1 MNMADEARS
10 DSPRP
15 DSPASESRVPAA
27 STGDAPENP
36 LPYGR
41 GSDVNP
47 AVKRPVLRFVVCT
60 GLLMVLY
67 YAVTV
72 TPSFKDWFFP
82 PIHRANTQLVVG
94 VLKWFGEDVSAND
107 RQIVT
112 ADLHYLEVR
121 RGCDAV
127 EPIALFVA
135 VVLAFPLP
143 FRSKWLAILLG
154 IAALLFINLI
164 RIVTLY
170 WVWIKWPSVFDVM
183 HTQVWQALFIFLAI
197 GFWITW
203 VWREMRTRAVI
214 PDGTV

>member
-15 DSPASESRVPAA
+15 DPPTSESRVPAA
-27 STGDAPENP
+27 ATGGTSPSMREG
-36 LPYGR
+36 LPTGR
-41 GSDVNP
+41 P
-47 AVKRPVLRFVVCT
+47 VKRPVLRFVVCT

-82 PIHRANTQLVVG
+82 PIHRANTQLAVG

-112 ADLHYLEVR
+112 GDLHYLEVR

-135 VVLAFPLP
+135 VVLAFPLS
-143 FRSKWLAILLG
+143 FRSKWPAILLG